1 MSCGGG
7 YAELGLDNRRCDGH
21 YPRMLTTTSR
31 LRALLLS
38 LGATLLLAVTL
49 TGTGGAAA
57 APPDERPG
65 KPQTVMTRN
74 IYLGANINRPI
85 NAALAAE
92 AAGGTPQEVL
102 VALANA
108 THQTRAIVD
117 RTNFPVRA
125 GLLADEI
132 VATRPSLVGLQEVAW
147 WRHGPLQL
155 GQVGV
160 PNATETDYDFLQILL
175 DALEERGES
184 YEAVVVGTRG
194 DVEAP
199 SFTGTGSADA
209 RDVRLTMRDV
219 ILARADSGVRVTDT
233 HDQIFDTNLTV
244 AVAGVPMNFDRGYQ
258 WADVRS
264 GGTSFRFV
272 NTHLESVSSD
282 LAYAQAAE
290 VVGAAPADDRST
302 VFVCDCNSD
311 PLDHRVKPI
320 DTLPHSAPY
329 ELITQTFTDEWLRH
343 APAEEGWTSGLS
355 ETVDDPTGAGF
366 DHRID
371 MIFGRTA
378 DGGPLAVDRGTTTGT
393 SVDDRDP
400 ATGLWPSDHGGVVLR
415 LRGL

>member
-1 MSCGGG
+1 
-7 YAELGLDNRRCDGH
+7 
-21 YPRMLTTTSR
+21 MLTTTSR
-31 LRALLLS
+31 LRVLVLP
-38 LGATLLLAVTL
+38 LGAVVLMVLAL
-49 TGTGGAAA
+49 AGSGSAAA
-57 APPDERPG
+57 APPEERPG

-74 IYLGANINRPI
+74 LYLGANINRPI

-108 THQTRAIVD
+108 THVSRAIVD
-117 RTNFPVRA
+117 QTNFPVRA

-155 GQVGV
+155 DQVGV
-160 PNATETDYDFLQILL
+160 PNATVTDDDFLQILL
-175 DALEERGES
+175 DALEARGES
-184 YEAVVVGTRG
+184 YDAVVVGERA

-199 SFTGTGSADA
+199 SFTGTGSPDA

-219 ILARADSGVRVTDT
+219 ILLRADAGVHVTAT
-233 HDQIFDTNLTV
+233 HDQVFATNLV
-244 AVAGVPMNFDRGYQ
+244 VPVAGVPMEFDRGFQ
-258 WADVRS
+258 WVDVRS

-290 VVGAAPADDRST
+290 LLGAAPAEDRST

-311 PLDHRVKPI
+311 PLNHSVKTGI
-320 DTLPHSAPY
+320 GDTLPHSAPY

-343 APAEEGWTSGLS
+343 APAEEGWTAGLS
-355 ETVDDPTGAGF
+355 ETVDDPTAAGF

-371 MIFGRTA
+371 MVFGRTA
-378 DGGPLAVDRGTTTGT
+378 TGDPLAVDRGTTTGAT
-393 SVDDRDP
+393 VDDRDP
-400 ATGLWPSDHGGVVLR
+400 ATGLWPSDHAGVVLR